1 MKSIL
6 IVDDDPMVLESTQTY
21 LQTHGYQTHGARDGD
36 EALNTVREHTID
48 LAVIDIFMPNKGG
61 FETIASMQGRFPMI
75 AMSGVISHR
84 FDPLSFA
91 QSMGAHATLSK
102 PFYPHELLETIK
114 DILD

>member
-21 LQTHGYQTHGARDGD
+21 LETHGYQTHVARDGE
-36 EALNTVREHTID
+36 EALKAARDHPID
-48 LAVIDIFMPNKGG
+48 LAIIDIYMPKKGG

-75 AMSGVISHR
+75 AMTGVISHR

-91 QSMGAHATLSK
+91 QSMGAFATLSK
-102 PFYPHELLETIK
+102 PFYLHELLKTVKE
-114 DILD
+114 ILD